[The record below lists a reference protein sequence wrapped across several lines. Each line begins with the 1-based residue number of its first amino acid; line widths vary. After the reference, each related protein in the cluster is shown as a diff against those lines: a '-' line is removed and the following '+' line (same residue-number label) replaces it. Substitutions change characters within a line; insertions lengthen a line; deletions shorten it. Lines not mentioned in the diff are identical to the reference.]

1 MINNSKEAIIFDLGG
16 VLLNLDYDL
25 TEKAFISLGM
35 TNFGESY
42 SQLQQTH
49 LFDRYEIGEISSFH
63 FVNRLL
69 DLLPPGTT
77 ANQVVHA
84 WNAMI
89 LDFPAERLQFL
100 EELSMKYRLF
110 LLSNT
115 NDLHIDAVRRAL
127 EKTVGH
133 KNLEQYFEKTYF
145 SSAIGMRKPD
155 SRIFE
160 FVCSENNLDPAKT
173 IFIDD
178 SPQHVEG
185 AKLVGIETFLLEK
198 NREVFEIPFFQHN
211 K

>member
-35 TNFGESY
+35 TKFGESY
-42 SQLQQTH
+42 SQLQQVQ
-49 LFDRYEIGEISSFH
+49 LFDRYETGEISSFH

-84 WNAMI
+84 WDAMI
-89 LDFPAERLQFL
+89 LDFPVKRLEQL
-100 EELSMKYRLF
+100 EALSQKYRLF

-115 NDLHIDAVRRAL
+115 NDLHIDAVRRSL
-127 EKTVGH
+127 KKSVGH
-133 KNLEQYFEKTYF
+133 RNLEQYFEKTYF
-145 SSAIGMRKPD
+145 SSAVGMRKPD
-155 SRIFE
+155 SKIFE

-178 SPQHVEG
+178 SPQHIEG
-185 AKLVGIETFLLEK
+185 AKLAGIEAFLLEK
-198 NREVFEIPFFQHN
+198 GQDVFELPFFRS
-211 K
+211 

>member
-42 SQLQQTH
+42 SQLQQVQ
-49 LFDRYEIGEISSFH
+49 LFDRYETGQISSFH

-84 WNAMI
+84 WDAMI
-89 LDFPAERLQFL
+89 LDFPLERLRQL
-100 EELSMKYRLF
+100 EALSQKYRLF

-115 NDLHIDAVRRAL
+115 NDLHIDAVRRSL
-127 EKTVGH
+127 EKAVGH
-133 KNLEQYFEKTYF
+133 RNLEQYFEKTYF
-145 SSAIGMRKPD
+145 SSAVGMRKPD
-155 SRIFE
+155 AKIFE
-160 FVCSENNLDPAKT
+160 FVCSDNKLEPAK
-173 IFIDD
+173 IVFIDD

-185 AKLVGIETFLLEK
+185 AKSAGIEAFLLEK
-198 NREVFEIPFFQHN
+198 NQEVFELPFFLA
-211 K
+211 

>member
-35 TNFGESY
+35 PNFGESY
-42 SQLQQTH
+42 SQLQQTQ

-69 DLLPPGTT
+69 DLLPQGTT

-84 WNAMI
+84 WDSMI
-89 LDFPAERLQFL
+89 LDFPVKRL
-100 EELSMKYRLF
+100 EELEVLSQKYRLF

-115 NDLHIDAVRRAL
+115 NDLHIDAVRRSL

-133 KNLEQYFEKTYF
+133 RNLEQYFEKTYF

-155 SRIFE
+155 SKIFE
-160 FVCSENNLDPAKT
+160 FVCSQNNLDPAKT

-185 AKLVGIETFLLEK
+185 AKSIGIEAILLEK
-198 NREVFEIPFFQHN
+198 NQEVFELPFFLA
-211 K
+211 

>member
-35 TNFGESY
+35 ANFGESY
-42 SQLQQTH
+42 SQLQQVN

-84 WNAMI
+84 WEAMI
-89 LDFPAERLQFL
+89 LDFPAERLRFL
-100 EELSMKYRLF
+100 EELSGKYRLF

-115 NDLHIDAVRRAL
+115 NDLHIDAVRRSL

-145 SSAIGMRKPD
+145 SSAVGMRKPD

-178 SPQHVEG
+178 SPQHIEG
-185 AKLVGIETFLLEK
+185 AKLAGIEAFLLEK
-198 NREVFEIPFFQHN
+198 NQDVFELPFFRS
-211 K
+211 

>member
-42 SQLQQTH
+42 SQLQQTQ
-49 LFDRYEIGEISSFH
+49 LFDRYETGQISSFH

-69 DLLPPGTT
+69 DLLPAGTT

-84 WNAMI
+84 WDAMI
-89 LDFPAERLQFL
+89 LDFPLKRLQIL
-100 EELSMKYRLF
+100 EALSKQYRLF

-127 EKTVGH
+127 DKTVGH
-133 KNLEQYFEKTYF
+133 RELERYFEKTYF

-155 SRIFE
+155 SKVFE
-160 FVCSENNLDPAKT
+160 FVCKENNLDPAKT
-173 IFIDD
+173 LFIDD
-178 SPQHVEG
+178 SPQHIEG
-185 AKLVGIETFLLEK
+185 ARLAGVDGLFLEK
-198 NREVFEIPFFQHN
+198 GQEVFELPFFLA
-211 K
+211 

>member
-35 TNFGESY
+35 PNFGESY
-42 SQLQQTH
+42 SQLQQVQ
-49 LFDRYEIGEISSFH
+49 LFDRYETGEISSFH

-84 WNAMI
+84 WDAMI
-89 LDFPAERLQFL
+89 LDFPVERLQFL
-100 EELSMKYRLF
+100 EELSKTHRLF

-115 NDLHIDAVRRAL
+115 NDLHIDAVRRSL

-133 KNLEQYFEKTYF
+133 RNLEQYFEKTYF
-145 SSAIGMRKPD
+145 SSAVGMRKPD
-155 SRIFE
+155 SKIFE
-160 FVCSENNLDPAKT
+160 FVCSENNLDPSKT

-185 AKLVGIETFLLEK
+185 AKSVGIEAFLLEK
-198 NREVFEIPFFQHN
+198 NREVFDLPFFLA
-211 K
+211 

>member
-1 MINNSKEAIIFDLGG
+1 MFEHSKEAIIFDLGG

-49 LFDRYEIGEISSFH
+49 LFDRFERGEVSSFH
-63 FVNRLL
+63 FVNQLL
-69 DLLPPGTT
+69 DQLPFGTT

-84 WNAMI
+84 WDAMI
-89 LDFPAERLQFL
+89 LDFPVKRLQFL
-100 EELSMKYRLF
+100 EELSKKHRLF

-115 NDLHIDAVRRAL
+115 NDLHIDAVRRSLDKA
-127 EKTVGH
+127 VGH
-133 KNLEQYFEKTYF
+133 RNLEQYFEKTYF

-155 SRIFE
+155 SNMFE
-160 FVCSENNLDPAKT
+160 FVCTENNLDPAKT
-173 IFIDD
+173 LFIDD

-185 AKLVGIETFLLEK
+185 ARNIGVEAVLLGK
-198 NREVFEIPFFQHN
+198 DQEVFELPFFLA
-211 K
+211 

>member
-35 TNFGESY
+35 ANFGESY
-42 SQLQQTH
+42 SQLQQVN

-84 WNAMI
+84 WNSMI
-89 LDFPAERLQFL
+89 LDFPVERLKQL
-100 EELSMKYRLF
+100 ETLSQKYRLF

-115 NDLHIDAVRRAL
+115 NDLHIDAVRRSL

-155 SRIFE
+155 SKVFE
-160 FVCSENNLDPAKT
+160 FVCSENNLDPSKT

-178 SPQHVEG
+178 SPQHIEG
-185 AKLVGIETFLLEK
+185 AKLAGIEAFLLEK
-198 NREVFEIPFFQHN
+198 GQDVFELSFFRS
-211 K
+211 

>member
-42 SQLQQTH
+42 SQLQQTQ
-49 LFDRYEIGEISSFH
+49 LFDRFEKGEVSSFH
-63 FVNRLL
+63 FINQLL
-69 DLLPPGTT
+69 DRLPLGTT

-84 WNAMI
+84 WDAMI
-89 LDFPAERLQFL
+89 LDFPLERLSFL
-100 EELSMKYRLF
+100 EDLSKKHRIF

-115 NDLHIDAVRRAL
+115 NDLHIDAVRRSLNKA
-127 EKTVGH
+127 VGH
-133 KNLEQYFEKTYF
+133 RNLEQYFEKTYF

-155 SRIFE
+155 SEIFE
-160 FVCSENNLDPAKT
+160 FVCSENKLNPAT
-173 IFIDD
+173 TLFIDD

-185 AKLVGIETFLLEK
+185 AKALGIHAILLEK
-198 NREVFEIPFFQHN
+198 NQDVSSLLD
-211 K
+211 

>member
-49 LFDRYEIGEISSFH
+49 LFDRFERGEVSSFH
-63 FVNRLL
+63 FINQLL
-69 DLLPPGTT
+69 DRLPLGAT

-84 WNAMI
+84 WDAMI
-89 LDFPAERLQFL
+89 LDFPLKRLQFL
-100 EELSMKYRLF
+100 EELSKKYRLF

-115 NDLHIDAVRRAL
+115 NDLHIDAVRRSL
-127 EKTVGH
+127 EKAVGH
-133 KNLEQYFEKTYF
+133 RNLEQYFEKTYF

-155 SRIFE
+155 SNIFE
-160 FVCSENNLDPAKT
+160 FVCSENKLDPAKT

-185 AKLVGIETFLLEK
+185 AKLAGIEAILLEK
-198 NREVFEIPFFQHN
+198 NQEVSSLFD
-211 K
+211 

>member
-1 MINNSKEAIIFDLGG
+1 MFEHSKEAIIFDLGG

-42 SQLQQTH
+42 SQLQQTQ
-49 LFDRYEIGEISSFH
+49 LFDRFERGEVSSFH
-63 FVNRLL
+63 FVNQLL
-69 DLLPPGTT
+69 DRLPFGTT

-84 WNAMI
+84 WDAMI
-89 LDFPAERLQFL
+89 LDFPVERLQFL
-100 EELSMKYRLF
+100 EELSKKHRLF

-115 NDLHIDAVRRAL
+115 NDLHIDAVRRSL

-133 KNLEQYFEKTYF
+133 RNLEQYFEKTYF

-155 SRIFE
+155 SNIFE
-160 FVCSENNLDPAKT
+160 FVCAENNLDPAKT
-173 IFIDD
+173 LFIDD

-185 AKLVGIETFLLEK
+185 AKNAGLDALLLAK
-198 NREVFEIPFFQHN
+198 DQDVFELPFFLA
-211 K
+211 

>member
-35 TNFGESY
+35 ANFGESY

-49 LFDRYEIGEISSFH
+49 LFDRFERGEVSSFH
-63 FVNRLL
+63 FVNQLL
-69 DLLPPGTT
+69 DRLPPGTT

-84 WNAMI
+84 WDAMI
-89 LDFPAERLQFL
+89 LDFPLKRLQFL
-100 EELSMKYRLF
+100 EELSKKYRIF

-115 NDLHIDAVRRAL
+115 NDLHIDAVRRSL
-127 EKTVGH
+127 NKSVGH
-133 KNLEQYFEKTYF
+133 RNLEQYFEKTYF

-155 SRIFE
+155 SSIFE
-160 FVCSENNLDPAKT
+160 FVCSENKLDPAKT
-173 IFIDD
+173 VFIDD

-185 AKLVGIETFLLEK
+185 ARSIGIEAILLGK
-198 NREVFEIPFFQHN
+198 NQEISSLFD
-211 K
+211 

>member
-42 SQLQQTH
+42 SQLQQVN

-84 WNAMI
+84 WDAMI
-89 LDFPAERLQFL
+89 LDFPSKRLELL
-100 EELSMKYRLF
+100 EKLSTKYRLF

-115 NDLHIDAVRRAL
+115 NDLHIDAVRRSL

-133 KNLEQYFEKTYF
+133 QNLEQYFEKTYF
-145 SSAIGMRKPD
+145 SSAIGMRKPNKE
-155 SRIFE
+155 IFE
-160 FVCSENNLDPAKT
+160 FVCSENNLDRAKT

-185 AKLVGIETFLLEK
+185 AKFAGIEAVLLEK
-198 NREVFEIPFFQHN
+198 NQEVFELPFFRT
-211 K
+211 

>member
-1 MINNSKEAIIFDLGG
+1 MFEHSKEAIIFDLGG

-25 TEKAFISLGM
+25 TEKAFVSLGM
-35 TNFGESY
+35 ANFGESY

-49 LFDRYEIGEISSFH
+49 LFDRFERGEISSFH
-63 FVNRLL
+63 FVNKLL
-69 DLLPPGTT
+69 DLLPVGTT

-84 WNAMI
+84 WDAMI
-89 LDFPAERLQFL
+89 LDFPVERLQFL
-100 EELSMKYRLF
+100 EGLSKKYRLF

-127 EKTVGH
+127 DKAVGH
-133 KNLEQYFEKTYF
+133 RNLEQYFEKTYF

-155 SRIFE
+155 SNIFE

-185 AKLVGIETFLLEK
+185 ARAVGIEAVLLNK
-198 NREVFEIPFFQHN
+198 NQEVSSLFD
-211 K
+211 

>member
-16 VLLNLDYDL
+16 VLLNLNYDL

-42 SQLQQTH
+42 SQLQQVN

-89 LDFPAERLQFL
+89 LDFPVERLQFL
-100 EELSMKYRLF
+100 EELSKKYRLF

-127 EKTVGH
+127 EKAVGH

-145 SSAIGMRKPD
+145 SSAIGMRKPNTE
-155 SRIFE
+155 IFE

-178 SPQHVEG
+178 SPQHIEG
-185 AKLVGIETFLLEK
+185 AKSVGIEAFLLGK
-198 NREVFEIPFFQHN
+198 NQEVSSLFP
-211 K
+211 

>member
-42 SQLQQTH
+42 SQLQQVN

-84 WNAMI
+84 WDAMI
-89 LDFPAERLQFL
+89 LDFPSKRLELL
-100 EELSMKYRLF
+100 EKLSTKYRLF

-115 NDLHIDAVRRAL
+115 NDLHIDAVRRSL

-133 KNLEQYFEKTYF
+133 QNLEQYFEKTYF
-145 SSAIGMRKPD
+145 SSAIGMRKPNKE
-155 SRIFE
+155 IFE
-160 FVCSENNLDPAKT
+160 FVCSENNLDRTKT

-185 AKLVGIETFLLEK
+185 AKFAGIEAVLLEK
-198 NREVFEIPFFQHN
+198 NQEVFELPFFRT
-211 K
+211 

>member
-35 TNFGESY
+35 ANFGESY

-84 WNAMI
+84 WDAMI
-89 LDFPAERLQFL
+89 LDFPVERLQFL
-100 EELSMKYRLF
+100 QELSKKYRLF

-127 EKTVGH
+127 EKVVGH
-133 KNLEQYFEKTYF
+133 RNLEQYFEKTYF
-145 SSAIGMRKPD
+145 SSAIGMRKPNTE
-155 SRIFE
+155 IFE

-178 SPQHVEG
+178 SPQHIEG
-185 AKLVGIETFLLEK
+185 AKSFGIEAFLLGK
-198 NREVFEIPFFQHN
+198 NQEVFELPFFLT
-211 K
+211 

>member
-35 TNFGESY
+35 ADFGESY

-49 LFDRYEIGEISSFH
+49 LFDRFEKGEVSSFH
-63 FVNRLL
+63 FVNQLL
-69 DLLPPGTT
+69 DRLPSGTT

-84 WNAMI
+84 WDAMI
-89 LDFPAERLQFL
+89 LDFPVKRLQFL
-100 EELSMKYRLF
+100 EELSNKYRIF

-115 NDLHIDAVRRAL
+115 NDLHIDAVRRSL
-127 EKTVGH
+127 EKSVGH
-133 KNLEQYFEKTYF
+133 RNLEQYFEKTYF

-155 SRIFE
+155 SEIFA
-160 FVCSENNLDPAKT
+160 FVCTENNLDPAKT

-178 SPQHVEG
+178 SPQHIEG
-185 AKLVGIETFLLEK
+185 AKAVGIQAILLGK
-198 NREVFEIPFFQHN
+198 NQDVSSLFA
-211 K
+211 

>member
-25 TEKAFISLGM
+25 TEKAFISLGIA
-35 TNFGESY
+35 NFGESY

-49 LFDRYEIGEISSFH
+49 LFDRFERGEVSSFH
-63 FVNRLL
+63 FINQLL
-69 DLLPPGTT
+69 DRLPPGTT

-84 WNAMI
+84 WDAMI
-89 LDFPAERLQFL
+89 LDFPVERLQFL
-100 EELSMKYRLF
+100 EGLSKKYRLF

-127 EKTVGH
+127 EKSVGH
-133 KNLEQYFEKTYF
+133 RNLEQYFEKTYF

-155 SRIFE
+155 STVFE
-160 FVCSENNLDPAKT
+160 FVCSENNLDPSKT

-178 SPQHVEG
+178 SPQHIEG
-185 AKLVGIETFLLEK
+185 AKSAGIEAFLLAK
-198 NREVFEIPFFQHN
+198 NQEVSSLFSWV
-211 K
+211 

>member
-35 TNFGESY
+35 ANFGESY
-42 SQLQQTH
+42 SQLQQVN

-84 WNAMI
+84 WEAMI
-89 LDFPAERLQFL
+89 LDFPAERLRFL
-100 EELSMKYRLF
+100 EELSGKYRLF

-115 NDLHIDAVRRAL
+115 NDLHIDAVRRSL

-145 SSAIGMRKPD
+145 SSAVGMRKPD
-155 SRIFE
+155 SKIFE

-178 SPQHVEG
+178 SPQHIEG
-185 AKLVGIETFLLEK
+185 AKLAGIEAFLLEK
-198 NREVFEIPFFQHN
+198 NQDVFELPFFRS
-211 K
+211 